1 MAAGDSPNNKSGQ
14 TDGGEAPPA
23 AAAAC
28 SAVPAAEWERLGW
41 DLTELILC
49 RLPLRSLVRAG
60 AVCRQ
65 WRAVVARC
73 PPSTWS
79 SSRRRLPWL
88 FVFAHHNL
96 VPRLS
101 SAFAYDPSDEESAWI
116 PLPAPSAPLPDS
128 FSGSGASPSPS
139 SPPPLPPL
147 PLPSPPPPD
156 HLPLPSPRLPPLQP
170 PRRLRPQLRPR
181 KAQRRRR
188 RGRAGRRR
196 TRRHRG
202 SAPRRDLRGRGR
214 RVGARPPSPRRVP
227 PGVLLPVA
235 LRRSPPR
242 PRPPLRPRHLLRRAL
257 RLRPRPPRLDPPRPL
272 RPRAPGPPPLF
283 AFLAAARGRLVLAGL
298 RSGPDY
304 GPAQFA
310 IWAVDDAAMEC
321 EELGAMPAELLAW
334 LFDGEGAAAAAAD
347 DDDDDDRFASL
358 KCAGVDG
365 VVYVF
370 NEDRHRGFPACVCE
384 ISEDDDAPGG
394 LRCAWRKVPP
404 LPAPV
409 DPFHKVIAFCSP
421 VAVHP
426 VLAPRGPV
434 VR

>member
-101 SAFAYDPSDEESAWI
+101 SAFAYDPSDDESAWI

-128 FSGSGASPSPS
+128 FSGSGGFSFSFLSSSPSRLSLSPLLRPQTTFLSPPLAFPRSNPLVVSVLSSGHERPS
-139 SPPPLPPL
+139 VVVVGGARVVGGLVDIEDRLPVEIYEAGDDAWELGPPLPAEFRPGCSSQWLSAALL
-147 PLPSPPPPD
+147 P
-156 HLPLPSPRLPPLQP
+156 
-170 PRRLRPQLRPR
+170 
-181 KAQRRRR
+181 
-188 RGRAGRRR
+188 
-196 TRRHRG
+196 
-202 SAPRRDLRGRGR
+202 GRGLLF
-214 RVGARPPSPRRVP
+214 VLATYS
-227 PGVLLPVA
+227 GVLSAFDLA
-235 LRRSPPR
+235 RGAWTR
-242 PRPPLRPRHLLRRAL
+242 
-257 RLRPRPPRLDPPRPL
+257 PRPL

-310 IWAVDDAAMEC
+310 VWAVDDAAMEC
-321 EELGAMPAELLAW
+321 EEVGAMPAELLAW
-334 LFDGEGAAAAAAD
+334 LFDGEGAAAAAA
-347 DDDDDDRFASL
+347 DDDDDRFASL

-421 VAVHP
+421 VPVHP

>member
-96 VPRLS
+96 VPA
-101 SAFAYDPSDEESAWI
+101 SA
-116 PLPAPSAPLPDS
+116 APSPTTP
-128 FSGSGASPSPS
+128 PTT
-139 SPPPLPPL
+139 SPP
-147 PLPSPPPPD
+147 
-156 HLPLPSPRLPPLQP
+156 
-170 PRRLRPQLRPR
+170 
-181 KAQRRRR
+181 
-188 RGRAGRRR
+188 
-196 TRRHRG
+196 
-202 SAPRRDLRGRGR
+202 
-214 RVGARPPSPRRVP
+214 RPPSPAEFRPGCSSQWLSAALLPGRGLLFVLATYS
-227 PGVLLPVA
+227 GVLSAFDLA
-235 LRRSPPR
+235 RGAWTR
-242 PRPPLRPRHLLRRAL
+242 
-257 RLRPRPPRLDPPRPL
+257 PRPL

-310 IWAVDDAAMEC
+310 VWAVDDAAMEC
-321 EELGAMPAELLAW
+321 EEVGAMPAELLAW
-334 LFDGEGAAAAAAD
+334 LFDGEGAAAAAA
-347 DDDDDDRFASL
+347 DDDDDRFASL

-421 VAVHP
+421 VPVHP
-426 VLAPRGPV
+426 VLAPRDLSYGRV
-434 VR
+434 NLR